1 MGRPASPSE
10 WGRQPTNRCAE
21 GWGERLGGGGGR
33 APPRSPDWT
42 RARVRSRGGRA
53 SSASPPARVFR
64 YVAAPAHP
72 PKPSGCTYLSEDLRG
87 ISSKKDKCS
96 RKYYFICQTEF
107 LCFVCHHSDPAE
119 RPLCYSINPFP
130 LRQPNVTPGGSSVG
144 SVTTSQP
151 LPVTTELTR
160 PVTHAGKVLA
170 EMTSSPKEDSQTD
183 VFTYIQ
189 ASFQNASD
197 QFINGIAEKFS
208 RAVHGLQAH
217 DKLQE
222 ACKILRTLTAFAPQ
236 LSKPAQVSVINSL
249 IYLSE
254 QLLKMPFQNSSSRGF
269 KNSVTV
275 SLFHSVN
282 NVMEAGEVWQNSEQ
296 EAEQVEDMLEMS
308 LAALRNIQEAFLQQ
322 NHFLASPLTV
332 TSSVS
337 TLMLSSQNIS
347 TLPLSSYTLGHPAP
361 MRLCFPSAWA
371 LEKLLN
377 KCPRV
382 NVQVA
387 GLALNPFK
395 HFGDGNIVGSIGSV
409 KLSYNNTLLQVQDL
423 MEDIEIILW
432 RNVSVETH
440 PISLNT
446 STDRF
451 AITVNVTS
459 SEKALIV
466 SIEPESPLLM
476 TLYLGY
482 QYQPNHTHFHLNIT
496 LPKDQVWQKD
506 EEYTWVLTQESLR
519 YGPGTYYITA
529 TWNGSQDG
537 AQLTPPLVSVVT
549 ASTQCY
555 FWDSQ
560 NRTWRSN
567 GCQVGP
573 RSTILRTQCFCN
585 HLTFFSSDFVVVPRT
600 VHVEDTIKLFLR
612 VTSNPVG
619 VSLLA
624 SLLGFYLIIVTWAWR
639 KDQAD
644 VQKVKVTVLADNDP
658 DCQFCYLVQVYT
670 GYRRRA
676 ATTAKVVITLY
687 GSEGRSEPH
696 HLWDPQKTVFE
707 RGGLDVFL
715 LTTRSSLGQLHGLRL
730 WHDNSGAS
738 PSWYVSQVIV
748 SDVAVKR
755 KWHFLCNCWL
765 AVDIGDCEQDRVF
778 VPASE
783 RELLSFRHTFSSVIV
798 EKFTQDYLWLS
809 VATRHPWSRFTRVQ
823 RLSCC
828 VTLLLC
834 NMVTSVMFW
843 KGSGPAPERDART
856 LSPFALTWSELL
868 VSVQTAVI
876 LFPVN
881 LVVGQLFPLIQ
892 PQETLPPPL
901 PSTQA
906 SCLSDASIQ
915 PLSLTQV
922 VEELKETVGFLLRR
936 NPYLLSEC
944 DQSSWSSHDINKL
957 ATLLSSL
964 IYSHLEGQGCHQA
977 EPPWANG
984 KVAPENHRHFCCY
997 LLRVLQRLKCH
1008 IGTLGLTQG
1017 HQPWDSLDTASQ
1029 LQKLQELLKTH
1040 TLPSEEEP
1048 SREITSFP
1056 MLSSGEGKNPIS
1068 GSLPTWLPYI
1078 CWLLLGVTSLASAFF
1093 TALYSLELN
1102 RDQATSWVVSI
1113 ILSVLQNIFLSQPV
1127 KVIVL
1132 TFLLSLMTNRMP
1144 WLNKEKEQ
1152 QTRRVLALLAKCSS
1166 PLPGLR
1172 DKNNPIYVAPAM
1184 NSPTKHPERTL
1195 KEKRLFRLTG
1205 DILVQILFLILLM
1218 TTVYSARNSNR
1229 FYLRQAIWKSF
1240 SQHFSEIKLL
1250 EDFYPWANHTLLP
1263 NLYGDYRGFITDG
1276 NSFLLGN
1283 VLLRQIRIPNATLS
1297 PATVSPQERARPSH
1311 QHQEDT
1317 GNYGVNWGPP
1327 DTSITESDSIWH
1339 YQKQETLGGYPVQG
1353 EFATYSGGGY
1363 VVKLGRNSST
1373 ATRVLQHLEQSHWL
1387 DQCTKCLFVEFVVF
1401 NANVNLFCV
1410 VTLILE
1416 SSDVGAFFTSVRLDS
1431 LPSLQTS
1438 KKGFA
1443 WSVIA
1448 QVVYYLLVCY
1458 YAFVQGRRLKRQRWK
1473 FFSRKRNIL
1482 VTGIILIS
1490 FTILGLDVKSISLH
1504 KKYMAQYHRDRD
1516 RFVSFYEAVKV
1527 NSAAIHLAGFLVLL
1541 ATVQL
1546 WNLLHRNARLQVIG
1560 RTLSKAWG
1568 EVVGFL
1574 LIILILLTSYAIA
1587 FNLLFGWSISDY
1599 QTFVSSAMTVVGL
1612 LMGISHHKEVIALD
1626 PVLGSFLILTSVILI
1641 VLVIINL
1648 FVSAILMAFRKERK
1662 SPKKEAT
1669 VVDMLLQKFSSLLG
1683 IQRYQNPSSMQE
1695 AMTAM
1700 GKDIEVVENE
1710 LP

>member
-1 MGRPASPSE
+1 MLFRGRTWVWLYIRTSIILGSELGSPELPERKKNLCYQFNRFNCSFEEAENYCRAHQGQLAHTWNKGVEGFLSHILDEGKKWWIRENFKASKH
-10 WGRQPTNRCAE
+10 R
-21 GWGERLGGGGGR
+21 GENH
-33 APPRSPDWT
+33 PD
-42 RARVRSRGGRA
+42 
-53 SSASPPARVFR
+53 
-64 YVAAPAHP
+64 VAGPAHP

-96 RKYYFICQTEF
+96 RKYYFICQTDFIPDQNASHERNEGNF
-107 LCFVCHHSDPAE
+107 PLCQRPKKTEGDVAIPRNDMNPGNPGHLPAAP
-119 RPLCYSINPFP
+119 RSSQYAKSPLCYSINPFP

-282 NVMEAGEVWQNSEQ
+282 NVMEAGEEVWQNSEQ

-624 SLLGFYLIIVTWAWR
+624 SLFGFYLIIVVWAWR

-658 DCQFCYLVQVYT
+658 DCQFRYLVQVYT

-696 HLWDPQKTVFE
+696 HLWDPQKMVFE

-783 RELLSFRHTFSSVIV
+783 RELLSFRYQPISSVIV

-809 VATRHPWSRFTRVQ
+809 VAKLGHQ
-823 RLSCC
+823 RLSLGCATCSCC
-828 VTLLLC
+828 NTR
-834 NMVTSVMFW
+834 SQRRMFW
-843 KGSGPAPERDART
+843 KGPPPARERPRP
-856 LSPFALTWSELL
+856 PFALTWSELL

-881 LVVGQLFPLIQ
+881 LVPR
-892 PQETLPPPL
+892 ETLPPPL
-901 PSTQA
+901 PSSQA

-915 PLSLTQV
+915 PLSLTKV

-1172 DKNNPIYVAPAM
+1172 DKNNPITVAPAM

-1195 KEKRLFRLTG
+1195 KGKRLFRLTG

-1250 EDFYPWANHTLLP
+1250 EDFYPWANRTLLP
-1263 NLYGDYRGFITDG
+1263 NLYGDYRGK
-1276 NSFLLGN
+1276 
-1283 VLLRQIRIPNATLS
+1283 
-1297 PATVSPQERARPSH
+1297 SH
-1311 QHQEDT
+1311 NPGALVIQMWSNEN
-1317 GNYGVNWGPP
+1317 GFRY
-1327 DTSITESDSIWH
+1327 STES
-1339 YQKQETLGGYPVQG
+1339 
-1353 EFATYSGGGY
+1353 
-1363 VVKLGRNSST
+1363 
-1373 ATRVLQHLEQSHWL
+1373 
-1387 DQCTKCLFVEFVVF
+1387 
-1401 NANVNLFCV
+1401 
-1410 VTLILE
+1410 
-1416 SSDVGAFFTSVRLDS
+1416 AFFTSVRLDS

-1504 KKYMAQYHRDRD
+1504 KKYMAQYRRDRD

-1546 WNLLHRNARLQVIG
+1546 WNLLHPNARLQVIG

-1683 IQRYQNPSSMQE
+1683 IQRYQNPSSKQE